1 MQYGEIPGVTKPV
14 ARLIQGT
21 VMIGSDKIDYSFN
34 LLDEILA
41 LGGNTFDTAHGYGNG
56 DCERTLGRWIEARG
70 VRDQVVIITKGAH
83 HNQDRARVT
92 PFDITSDLFDSLAR
106 LRTDYI
112 DLYLLHRD
120 DPSVPV
126 GPIVEV
132 LNEHLAA
139 GRIHAFGGSNWSHRR
154 LQEANEYAAT
164 HNLVPFVVSSPHFS
178 LAIQFKEP
186 WANCVTLTGEANA
199 EARAFYTRS
208 QIPVLAW
215 SSLAGGF
222 FSGRFRPD
230 NLDSF
235 TAYLDRLCVQSY
247 CYPENFARLERAR
260 QLAEQRGATPAQ
272 IAMAYV
278 LAQPF
283 PVYPL
288 VGCANSAEFAAN
300 AAALDISLSPEEIA
314 WLEHGD
320 DGRDR
325 DGRDRLT
332 GTPF

>member
-1 MQYGEIPGVTKPV
+1 MQYGQIPGVTKPV

-21 VMIGSDKIDYSFN
+21 VMIGSDKLDYSFG
-34 LLDEILA
+34 LLDDIFA
-41 LGGNTFDTAHGYGNG
+41 LGGNAFDAAHVYGNG
-56 DCERTLGRWIEARG
+56 DNERTLGRWIETRHL
-70 VRDQVVIITKGAH
+70 RDQVVVITKGAH
-83 HNQDRARVT
+83 HNQDRRRVT
-92 PFDITSDLFDSLAR
+92 PFDITADLHDSLAR

-120 DPSVPV
+120 DPTVPV

-139 GRIHAFGGSNWSHRR
+139 GRIHAFGGSNWSHQRI
-154 LQEANEYAAT
+154 EAGNAYAAQ
-164 HNLVPFVVSSPHFS
+164 HGLQPFAVSSPNFS
-178 LAIQFKEP
+178 LAIQVKEP
-186 WANCVTLTGEANA
+186 WDNCVSLTGDANA
-199 EARAFYTRS
+199 AARTFYT
-208 QIPVLAW
+208 QHDIPLLTW

-230 NLDSF
+230 NLDTF

-260 QLAEQRGATPAQ
+260 QLAEQRGAPLAQ

-283 PVYPL
+283 AAFPL
-288 VGCANSAEFAAN
+288 VGCANGAEYAAN
-300 AAALDISLSPEEIA
+300 AAALDVALTPAKVA
-314 WLEHGD
+314 WLESGA
-320 DGRDR
+320 
-325 DGRDRLT
+325 
-332 GTPF
+332 

>member
-1 MQYGEIPGVTKPV
+1 MHYGQIPGVAKPV

-21 VMIGSDKIDYSFN
+21 VMIGSDKLDYSFG
-34 LLDEILA
+34 LLDDILA
-41 LGGNTFDTAHGYGNG
+41 LGGNTFDAAHVYGNG
-56 DCERTLGRWIEARG
+56 DNERTLGRWIEARG
-70 VRDQVVIITKGAH
+70 VREQVVIITKGAH
-83 HNQDRARVT
+83 HNQDRQRVT
-92 PFDITSDLFDSLAR
+92 PFDITADLHDSLAR

-120 DPSVPV
+120 DPTQPV

-139 GRIHAFGGSNWSHRR
+139 GRIHAFGGSNWSHHRIA
-154 LQEANEYAAT
+154 EANAYATAHGLT
-164 HNLVPFVVSSPHFS
+164 PFAVSSPHFS

-186 WANCVTLTGEANA
+186 WANCITLTGAANA
-199 EARAFYTRS
+199 EARAYYA
-208 QIPVLAW
+208 QHHIPVLAW

-230 NLDSF
+230 NLDTF

-260 QLAEQRGATPAQ
+260 QLADVRRVALAQ

-283 PVYPL
+283 PVFPL
-288 VGCANSAEFAAN
+288 VGCANAAEYAAN
-300 AAALDISLSPEEIA
+300 AAAFEVGLTDEEAA

-320 DGRDR
+320 
-325 DGRDRLT
+325 
-332 GTPF
+332 